1 MTGRDALK
9 PQVAVR
15 DDEDLVQVYDV
26 ALSLAYAPEM
36 RQALVVISAEQPHT
50 LVEVLSPTMLRLTIT
65 DPSWAA
71 RPSDMPFRLH
81 SLHMQA
87 MMRAEKVRHGYS
99 DIHGVRLT

>member
-1 MTGRDALK
+1 MTGRDALE
-9 PQVAVR
+9 PQVTVR
-15 DDEDLVQVYDV
+15 DDEDRVLVYDV

-50 LVEVLSPTMLRLTIT
+50 LVEVLSPTMMRLTIT
-65 DPSWAA
+65 DPSWAD